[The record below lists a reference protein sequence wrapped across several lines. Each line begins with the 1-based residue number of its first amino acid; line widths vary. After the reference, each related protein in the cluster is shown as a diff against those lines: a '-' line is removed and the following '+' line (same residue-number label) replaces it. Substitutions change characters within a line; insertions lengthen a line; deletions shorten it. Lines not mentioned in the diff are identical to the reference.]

1 MDKKR
6 EFYITVSPKLNID
19 PNDIVGKIEFF
30 DNELG
35 NDFLDYMNACKD
47 VSIKPM
53 GIGEADDD
61 CNIIDF
67 NLICFTIHKEDD
79 GFEE

>member
-1 MDKKR
+1 MDNKR
-6 EFYITVSPKLNID
+6 EFFITVSPKLNID

>member
-1 MDKKR
+1 MNKKR
-6 EFYITVSPKLNID
+6 EFYITVTPKLNID

-61 CNIIDF
+61 RNIIDF